1 MEIKQQIYSETYS
14 YYSRSKTYFHKPND
28 VLLKIRLFRETC
40 AETKE
45 VLMRENKKVISQ
57 VTSCSFASLK
67 DYLSSL
73 F

>member
-40 AETKE
+40 VETKE
-45 VLMRENKKVISQ
+45 VLMRE
-57 VTSCSFASLK
+57 
-67 DYLSSL
+67 
-73 F
+73 